1 MPPSRGSFRRDL
13 LRKKLI
19 EPWAAGM
26 EKIPQFAQKREL
38 QDEIYSIRRRAA
50 ADVMRA
56 TEAFLRSEHDRLTT
70 ISGGHMT
77 MVSGMVRRA
86 HQDDPTVSAPI
97 INRANQMIT
106 QATDRE
112 RTREFRSLE
121 ERSRNLNVC
130 RPTNNEVTD
139 PASARQRGQPPTA
152 EPYFRGRG
160 GRGSCRTRGR
170 RPGRPYSRKQ
180 GESNDA

>member
-1 MPPSRGSFRRDL
+1 MNERTEWFKETVARG
-13 LRKKLI
+13 LI

-56 TEAFLRSEHDRLTT
+56 TEAFIRREHNRQTT

-77 MVSGMVRRA
+77 TVSRIVRRA
-86 HQDDPTVSAPI
+86 HLDDPTVLAPI
-97 INRANQMIT
+97 INRANQMIA
-106 QATDRE
+106 QATNRE

-130 RPTNNEVTD
+130 HLTNNEVTD
-139 PASARQRGQPPTA
+139 PASARQRVQPPTA
-152 EPYFRGRG
+152 KPYFRGR
-160 GRGSCRTRGR
+160 RGR
-170 RPGRPYSRKQ
+170 ASRRTSGRHPGRPYSRKR